1 MSVLDFGNE
10 ATNESF
16 MVNDALSA
24 VTSPGIGNMKTLFQK
39 HGSKLSMASSVLK
52 KIPNPKAQIAAKCI
66 DAGIMV
72 FNSGKGQNA
81 SEQFDKLGAN
91 KDKLLNSFGVVGN
104 GMSADSIYANKMM
117 AGMKNGLNF
126 DDAEKG
132 TIGFMSKMGFSPK
145 QISGILDGK
154 SINFLNGGSLK
165 LVNSVVDALQPKEI
179 SEQTKGKTKENTLSL
194 GSVFDLA
201 GKAGRASRGE
211 RGGRE

>member
-1 MSVLDFGNE
+1 MSILDFGQE

-39 HGSKLSMASSVLK
+39 HGSKLSMVSSVLK
-52 KIPNPKAQIAAKCI
+52 KIPNPKSQIAAKCI
-66 DAGIMV
+66 DAGIML
-72 FNSGKGQNA
+72 FNSGIGQNI

-91 KDKLLNSFGVVGN
+91 KDKLFNAFGIVGN
-104 GMSADSIYANKMM
+104 GMSPDGIYANKMM
-117 AGMKNGLNF
+117 AGLKNGLNF
-126 DDAEKG
+126 DDAEKE

-211 RGGRE
+211 RDGR

>member
-1 MSVLDFGNE
+1 MSILGFGQE

-24 VTSPGIGNMKTLFQK
+24 VASPGIGNMKSLFQK
-39 HGSKLSMASSVLK
+39 HGRELSMVSSVLK

-66 DAGIMV
+66 DVGIMV
-72 FNSGKGQNA
+72 FNSGNGQNVL
-81 SEQFDKLGAN
+81 EQFDKLGVN
-91 KDKLLNSFGVVGN
+91 KDKLLNASGIVGN
-104 GMSADSIYANKMM
+104 GMSADGIYANKMM

-165 LVNSVVDALQPKEI
+165 LVSSVVDALQPKEI

-194 GSVFDLA
+194 GSVFDMA
-201 GKAGRASRGE
+201 GKAGRSSRGE
-211 RGGRE
+211 RSGRE

>member
-1 MSVLDFGNE
+1 MSILGFGQE
-10 ATNESF
+10 ATNESS
-16 MVNDALSA
+16 MVNNALSA
-24 VTSPGIGNMKTLFQK
+24 VASPGIGNMKSLFQK
-39 HGSKLSMASSVLK
+39 HGSELSMASSVLK

-66 DAGIMV
+66 DVGIMV
-72 FNSGKGQNA
+72 FNSGNGKNV
-81 SEQFDKLGAN
+81 SEQFDKLGVN
-91 KDKLLNSFGVVGN
+91 KDKLLNASGIVGN
-104 GMSADSIYANKMM
+104 GMSADGIYANKMM

-126 DDAEKG
+126 DDAEKE
-132 TIGFMSKMGFSPK
+132 TIGFMSKRGFSPK

-154 SINFLNGGSLK
+154 SMSFLNGGSSK
-165 LVNSVVDALQPKEI
+165 LVNSVVDSLQPKEI